1 MKPPKKTNSH
11 TCHNKNILLFKHWG
25 DKRATPQKAYKLDLS
40 GNREIPKRG
49 VNLGLIGGGNISLG
63 ADW

>member
-11 TCHNKNILLFKHWG
+11 TCHNKNILLFKHWV

-40 GNREIPKRG
+40 GIREIPKRE